1 MDSLADLITSSNKAE
16 IPRVDAR
23 LVNHEQRIVDL
34 EKQTREGSPGL
45 SS

>member
-16 IPRVDAR
+16 IHRAAAR
-23 LVNHEQRIVDL
+23 LENHEQRIVDL

-45 SS
+45 AS